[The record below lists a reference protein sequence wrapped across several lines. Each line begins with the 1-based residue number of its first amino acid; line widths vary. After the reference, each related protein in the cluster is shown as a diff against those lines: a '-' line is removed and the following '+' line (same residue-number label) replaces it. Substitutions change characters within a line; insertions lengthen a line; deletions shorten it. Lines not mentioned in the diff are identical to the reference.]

1 MKNPSGHSITSEL
14 KKRVPLAVSLLI
26 LAGMIAVNVF
36 VRVQAPEPAS
46 EHPMANA
53 RICWEQTFHSGS
65 WGD

>member
-14 KKRVPLAVSLLI
+14 KKRVPVIISLLL
-26 LAGMIAVNVF
+26 LAGMIWLNVAVP
-36 VRVQAPEPAS
+36 APKMEPDS

-53 RICWEQTFHSGS
+53 QICWEQTFHSGS